1 MLQRIRDGLQGQKW
15 LAFLILGAIGATFV
29 FWGGSG
35 ALDSSSVS
43 NAAAAEVNGEEIPA
57 TEFTE
62 QWNQIEANWAM
73 QTGTEMPAEQREAMQ
88 RRLLDNLILQRLIE
102 DRMRDQHFRVSDAA
116 VVASWRD
123 DPRFQ
128 TDGKFDRSKAAMY
141 MQQYGLTE
149 REFEEETR
157 QRLLTNQLQQGIGGS
172 FFLTKAEQQ
181 RLFALENEE
190 REVQYLQL
198 PAEKFTGEE
207 PIEDAAIQAYYDKNG
222 DRFMSTE
229 YVTLDYAELRLEE
242 LASQVVPTEADL
254 RKLYDENRAQY
265 VRDETRRAR
274 HIVIGFSE
282 GVAEGEDDPAALAKA
297 EAVAA
302 EARAGKDF
310 AELARQHS
318 ADPTANQGGD
328 LGFVQKQDFPGP
340 IGDTLFSMN
349 VGDVSA
355 PVKYQFGYHIL
366 KLEEIQSQED
376 RPFEEVRAELD
387 AQYRTMTSADLF
399 GDREEQI
406 NTMLSKGNA
415 DLDKIAQD
423 LGLARGTV
431 ERFLRGGGGEPLG
444 SSPDLQQRVFSDA
457 ALSQGRIGGPVA
469 LGDDRL
475 VIFKVREHHKA
486 EVKPLAEVRD
496 EIVALLRD
504 ERGTAAA
511 KAAAEAALKRLQDG
525 ETLDA
530 VAKSLGVVAEPARFV
545 GRGDPSIPADLRTAV
560 FEAPRPA
567 DKPVIE
573 MEALD
578 DGSSA
583 VFVLTRTR
591 VADASANPAMTA
603 QQNAQLAQ
611 RVAGGEVQAYIEEA
625 QANADIVR
633 NPAVFAEP

>member
-35 ALDSSSVS
+35 SLDPSSVS
-43 NAAAAEVNGEEIPA
+43 NAVAAEVNGEEVSA
-57 TEFTE
+57 AEFTE
-62 QWNQIEANWAM
+62 QWNQIEANWAQ
-73 QTGTEMPAEQREAMQ
+73 QTGAEIPAEQRAAMQ
-88 RRLLDNLILQRLIE
+88 QRLLDNLVLQKLIE

-123 DPRFQ
+123 DPMFQ
-128 TDGKFDRSKAAMY
+128 TDGRFDRSKAAMY

-149 REFEEETR
+149 REFEEQTR
-157 QRLLTNQLQQGIGGS
+157 QRLLTNQLQQGIGNS

-181 RLFALENEE
+181 RLFNLENEE

-198 PAEKFTGEE
+198 PAEKFAGNE
-207 PIEDAAIQAYYDKNG
+207 PFDDAAIQAYYEKNS

-229 YVTLDYAELRLEE
+229 YVTLDYAELRLED
-242 LASQVVPTEADL
+242 LASQVVPSDSDL

-274 HIVIGFSE
+274 HIVIAFSE
-282 GVAEGEDDPAALAKA
+282 GVEEGEDDPAALAKA

-302 EARAGKDF
+302 DARAGKDF

-318 ADPTANQGGD
+318 SDPTANQGGD

-340 IGDTLFSMN
+340 IGDTLFSMK

-355 PVKYQFGYHIL
+355 PVKSQFGYHIL
-366 KLEEIQSQED
+366 KLEEIQAQEA

-406 NTMLSKGNA
+406 NTLLSKGNA
-415 DLDKIAQD
+415 DLDKIAQE

-431 ERFLRGGGGEPLG
+431 EQFLRGGGGEPLG
-444 SSPDLQQRVFSDA
+444 SSPELQQRVFSDA
-457 ALSQGRIGGPVA
+457 TLNQGRIGGPVA
-469 LGDDRL
+469 LGEDRL
-475 VIFKVREHHKA
+475 VIFRVREHHKS
-486 EVKPLAEVRD
+486 EVKPLAEVRQ
-496 EIVALLRD
+496 EIVELLRD

-511 KAAAEAALKRLQDG
+511 KAAAESALKRLQDG
-525 ETLDA
+525 ESLEA
-530 VAKSLGVVAEPARFV
+530 VAQNLGVTVEPARFV
-545 GRGDPSIPADLRTAV
+545 GRGDPSIPADLRSAV
-560 FEAPRPA
+560 FEAPRPS

-603 QQNAQLAQ
+603 QQNAQLLQ
-611 RVAGGEVQAYIEEA
+611 RVAGGEVQAYIEEV
-625 QANADIVR
+625 QANADIVK
-633 NPAVFAEP
+633 NPAVFSEP